1 MKHYQFRMNL
11 SQDFDFLSVSQDNP
25 QLVTYI
31 KEVFLGPAI
40 EPHHKPIEYTAEEPS
55 EEINFILKLL
65 NNKVRFEYININ
77 FS

>member
-65 NNKVRFEYININ
+65 NDKVRFEYININ